1 MSSLDLSSLMGISL
15 GTLTLGKVISAAVTL
30 LICLVVIRVLM
41 KLLNRLLSR
50 SKLDTRVQKY
60 LAAGV
65 RLILYVITALIVV
78 DSPGHPHYLSG
89 GPFVR
94 GLPGHYP
101 GSGGHS
107 GQRGR
112 AAW

>member
-78 DSPGHPHYLSG
+78 DSLGIPITSLVALCPWA
-89 GPFVR
+89 PWA
-94 GLPGHYP
+94 LPW
-101 GSGGHS
+101 
-107 GQRGR
+107 QRRTFWATWR